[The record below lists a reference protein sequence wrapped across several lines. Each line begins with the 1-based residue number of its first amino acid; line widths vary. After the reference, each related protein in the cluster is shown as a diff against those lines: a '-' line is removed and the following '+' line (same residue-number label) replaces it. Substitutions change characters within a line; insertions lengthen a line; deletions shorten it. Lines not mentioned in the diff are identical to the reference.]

1 MEMKKLGFGSMRM
14 PLLDSE
20 DVTSVDLEQVCRMID
35 AYLEQG
41 FTYFDTAY
49 MYHKYESERVLKK
62 VLVERHPRESF
73 VLADKLPLSHIK
85 DDSVLEDFFHEQ
97 LEKCGVEYF
106 DYYLLHN
113 VSKSSFKVAEKH
125 DAFAFINQKKA
136 EGKVRNVG
144 FSFHAD
150 AETLEEV
157 LSKHNDE
164 VDFVQLQLNY
174 LDWDNDYIQSR
185 LCYEVCRKYGKKIVV
200 MEPVKGGLLANVPA
214 EVEAMMKAKNPDLSP
229 ASWAIRFAAGLE
241 DVFMVLS
248 GMSNMEQLMDNTSY
262 MKEFKP
268 LDEEEMVVIHEAI
281 DRIQAGTAIACT
293 KCRYCVEGCPKQIAI
308 PEYFSLYN
316 SQKLFGGKSNADGY
330 YKNYLHKH
338 GSAASCIGCGKCE
351 QICPQH
357 LPIRELLKDVSEV
370 FDKE

>member
-338 GSAASCIGCGKCE
+338 DSAASCIGCGKCE